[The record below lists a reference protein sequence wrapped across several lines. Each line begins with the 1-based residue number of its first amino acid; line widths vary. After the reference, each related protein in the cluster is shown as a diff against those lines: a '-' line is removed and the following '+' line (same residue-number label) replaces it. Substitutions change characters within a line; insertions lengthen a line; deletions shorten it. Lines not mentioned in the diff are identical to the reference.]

1 MVRPCALLNPD
12 TRRSRTR
19 RPRRLRRS
27 NRFRRR
33 PDPPMT
39 SPHRDR
45 QASMTSP
52 FDYTGRI
59 VLVTGAATG
68 MGAETAALLVE
79 AGAEVHALDI
89 AEVTGPVAGSQ
100 RVDLG
105 DSTSI
110 DGVLDA
116 LPERIDAVMN
126 CAGIPGGTRFDARTV
141 MRVNFLGLRHLTE
154 AIFDRIPSGGSVT
167 SIASLAGGGWTNHVA
182 ELTELL
188 ATGDFRAAEAWL
200 DGRDDLIGDGY
211 GFSKECV
218 QYWTMWRS
226 VTAIKSGVRIN
237 SICPGVT
244 DTAIMADFRQ
254 AMGDNAIEMTAE
266 AGIGRLAT
274 ADEMAPAMAFLG
286 SEGAASYVNGVN
298 LDIDGGFMAAM
309 TTGQV
314 DFAKYGFGG

>member
-1 MVRPCALLNPD
+1 
-12 TRRSRTR
+12 
-19 RPRRLRRS
+19 
-27 NRFRRR
+27 
-33 PDPPMT
+33 
-39 SPHRDR
+39 
-45 QASMTSP
+45 MTSP

-68 MGAETAALLVE
+68 MGAETAALLVDT
-79 AGAEVHALDI
+79 GAEVHALDI

-105 DSTSI
+105 DPTSI

-126 CAGIPGGTRFDARTV
+126 CAGIPGGTRFDAHTV

-167 SIASLAGGGWTNHVA
+167 SIASLAGGGWTNHVT
-182 ELTELL
+182 ELAELL

-237 SICPGVT
+237 SIRPGVT

-254 AMGDNAIEMTAE
+254 AMGNNAIEMTAE
-266 AGIGRLAT
+266 AGIGRLAA

-286 SEGAASYVNGVN
+286 NKGAASYVNGVN

-314 DFAKYGFGG
+314 DFAKYGFSG

>member
-1 MVRPCALLNPD
+1 
-12 TRRSRTR
+12 
-19 RPRRLRRS
+19 
-27 NRFRRR
+27 
-33 PDPPMT
+33 
-39 SPHRDR
+39 
-45 QASMTSP
+45 MTSP

-59 VLVTGAATG
+59 VLITGAATG
-68 MGAETAALLVE
+68 MGAETAALLVD

-167 SIASLAGGGWTNHVA
+167 SIASLAGGGWTNHVT

-254 AMGDNAIEMTAE
+254 AMGDNAIKMTAE

-314 DFAKYGFGG
+314 DFAKYGFSG

>member
-1 MVRPCALLNPD
+1 
-12 TRRSRTR
+12 
-19 RPRRLRRS
+19 
-27 NRFRRR
+27 
-33 PDPPMT
+33 
-39 SPHRDR
+39 
-45 QASMTSP
+45 MTSP
-52 FDYTGRI
+52 FDYTDRI

>member
-1 MVRPCALLNPD
+1 
-12 TRRSRTR
+12 
-19 RPRRLRRS
+19 
-27 NRFRRR
+27 
-33 PDPPMT
+33 
-39 SPHRDR
+39 
-45 QASMTSP
+45 MTSP

-59 VLVTGAATG
+59 VLITGAATG
-68 MGAETAALLVE
+68 MGAETAALLVD

-89 AEVTGPVAGSQ
+89 AEVTSPVAGSQ

-105 DSTSI
+105 DPKSI
-110 DGVLDA
+110 DSVLDA

-167 SIASLAGGGWTNHVA
+167 SIASLAGGGWTNHVT

>member
-1 MVRPCALLNPD
+1 
-12 TRRSRTR
+12 
-19 RPRRLRRS
+19 
-27 NRFRRR
+27 
-33 PDPPMT
+33 
-39 SPHRDR
+39 
-45 QASMTSP
+45 MTSP

-116 LPERIDAVMN
+116 LPERINAVMN
-126 CAGIPGGTRFDARTV
+126 CAGIPGGTRFDAHTV

>member
-1 MVRPCALLNPD
+1 
-12 TRRSRTR
+12 
-19 RPRRLRRS
+19 
-27 NRFRRR
+27 
-33 PDPPMT
+33 
-39 SPHRDR
+39 
-45 QASMTSP
+45 MTSP

-68 MGAETAALLVE
+68 MGAETAALLVDT
-79 AGAEVHALDI
+79 GAEVHALDI

-314 DFAKYGFGG
+314 DFAKYGFSG

>member
-1 MVRPCALLNPD
+1 
-12 TRRSRTR
+12 
-19 RPRRLRRS
+19 
-27 NRFRRR
+27 
-33 PDPPMT
+33 
-39 SPHRDR
+39 
-45 QASMTSP
+45 MTSP

-68 MGAETAALLVE
+68 MGAETAALLVD

-167 SIASLAGGGWTNHVA
+167 SIASLAGGGWTNHVT
-182 ELTELL
+182 ELAELL

>member
-1 MVRPCALLNPD
+1 
-12 TRRSRTR
+12 
-19 RPRRLRRS
+19 
-27 NRFRRR
+27 
-33 PDPPMT
+33 
-39 SPHRDR
+39 
-45 QASMTSP
+45 MTSP

-68 MGAETAALLVE
+68 MGAETAALLVD

-105 DSTSI
+105 DPKSI

-167 SIASLAGGGWTNHVA
+167 SIASLAGGGWTNHVT

-254 AMGDNAIEMTAE
+254 AMGDNAIKMTAE

-314 DFAKYGFGG
+314 DFAKYGFSG

>member
-1 MVRPCALLNPD
+1 
-12 TRRSRTR
+12 
-19 RPRRLRRS
+19 
-27 NRFRRR
+27 
-33 PDPPMT
+33 
-39 SPHRDR
+39 
-45 QASMTSP
+45 MTSP

>member
-1 MVRPCALLNPD
+1 
-12 TRRSRTR
+12 
-19 RPRRLRRS
+19 
-27 NRFRRR
+27 
-33 PDPPMT
+33 
-39 SPHRDR
+39 
-45 QASMTSP
+45 MTSP

-68 MGAETAALLVE
+68 MGAETAALLVDT
-79 AGAEVHALDI
+79 GAEVHALDI

-286 SEGAASYVNGVN
+286 DKGAASYVNGVN

-314 DFAKYGFGG
+314 DFAKYGFSG

>member
-1 MVRPCALLNPD
+1 
-12 TRRSRTR
+12 
-19 RPRRLRRS
+19 
-27 NRFRRR
+27 
-33 PDPPMT
+33 
-39 SPHRDR
+39 
-45 QASMTSP
+45 MTSP

-59 VLVTGAATG
+59 VLITGAATG
-68 MGAETAALLVE
+68 MGAETAALLVD

-105 DSTSI
+105 DPKSI

-167 SIASLAGGGWTNHVA
+167 SIASLAGGGWTNHVT

-254 AMGDNAIEMTAE
+254 AMGDNAIKMTAE

-286 SEGAASYVNGVN
+286 NKGAASYVNGVN

>member
-1 MVRPCALLNPD
+1 
-12 TRRSRTR
+12 
-19 RPRRLRRS
+19 
-27 NRFRRR
+27 
-33 PDPPMT
+33 
-39 SPHRDR
+39 
-45 QASMTSP
+45 MTSP

-105 DSTSI
+105 DPKSI

-167 SIASLAGGGWTNHVA
+167 SIASLAGGGWTIHVA